1 MRVQPW
7 RLRAAVL
14 TLAVVATTS
23 CGNEG
28 GDGDLRQ
35 NEETG
40 SPTTTAVDS
49 TATTATTGESTPTTA
64 EGATRIEVT
73 VRDGAVVGGAQRE
86 RVRLGAPVVLVV
98 DADVADEV
106 HVHGYDHMAPVAP
119 GAPAELQVTPD
130 IPGVFEVEL
139 EERGLVLLRLEV
151 A

>member
-1 MRVQPW
+1 MRVPSW

-14 TLAVVATTS
+14 AIAVVATAS
-23 CGNEG
+23 CGNAGE
-28 GDGDLRQ
+28 DDLRQ
-35 NEETG
+35 NEEAG

-49 TATTATTGESTPTTA
+49 TPTTTTTRESTSTTA
-64 EGATRIEVT
+64 EQATRLEVT

-86 RVRLGAPVVLVV
+86 RVRLGEPVMLVV

-119 GAPAELQVTPD
+119 GAPAELQFTPD

-139 EERGLVLLRLEV
+139 EELGLVLVRLEV

>member
-1 MRVQPW
+1 MRVRSW

-14 TLAVVATTS
+14 AMAVVATTS
-23 CGNEG
+23 CGND

-35 NEETG
+35 NDETG

-49 TATTATTGESTPTTA
+49 TPTTTTTVESAPTTA
-64 EGATRIEVT
+64 EGAARFQVT

-86 RVRLGAPVVLVV
+86 RVTLGEPVVLVV
-98 DADVADEV
+98 ESDVADEV

-119 GAPAELQVTPD
+119 GAPAELQFTPG

-139 EERGLVLLRLEV
+139 EERGVVLLRLEV